1 MFTSTLA
8 SFRSEWILLNRGRLW
23 TLLLTTAAV
32 LAVGATWLVLDTADT
47 AGPER
52 TPLAAISGATSA
64 VMSAMS
70 FVGLLVAASFA
81 ALATTEIDRGLFR
94 SALTRQPRRVALV
107 VGRLAARLSVAAVA
121 GLVVL
126 VAGAVT
132 AVAVAP
138 SVDVSTNGWF
148 GADGLGQIAQDAG
161 RFALFTAVY
170 AAIGTTAAVVVRST
184 PIALGALLLWFGP
197 IENVVGAGHGWAERW
212 FPGLVMRS
220 LMNPD
225 APAALSTGTV
235 LWTSAVFLAVC
246 ATITLVA
253 VSRRD
258 VTS

>member
-23 TLLLTTAAV
+23 TLLLSVAAI
-32 LAVGATWLVLDTADT
+32 LAVGATWLVLETADT

-52 TPLAAISGATSA
+52 TPLAAITSATSA

-81 ALATTEIDRGLFR
+81 ALAATEIDRGLFR
-94 SALTRQPRRVALV
+94 SALVRQPRRIALV
-107 VGRLAARLSVAAVA
+107 AGRLSARLSVAAVA
-121 GLVVL
+121 GVVVL
-126 VAGAVT
+126 AIGAVT
-132 AVAVAP
+132 ATLVAP
-138 SVDVSTNGWF
+138 SADVSTSGWL
-148 GADGLGQIAQDAG
+148 GADGFAQIAQDAG
-161 RFALFTAVY
+161 RFALFIAVY
-170 AAIGTTAAVVVRST
+170 AAIGTAAALVIRST
-184 PIALGALLLWFGP
+184 PITLGALLLWFGP
-197 IENVVGAGHGWAERW
+197 IENVVGAGRSWAERW

-225 APAALSTGTV
+225 APDALSTPTV
-235 LWTSAVFLAVC
+235 VWTSAVFVAACAVV
-246 ATITLVA
+246 TLVA